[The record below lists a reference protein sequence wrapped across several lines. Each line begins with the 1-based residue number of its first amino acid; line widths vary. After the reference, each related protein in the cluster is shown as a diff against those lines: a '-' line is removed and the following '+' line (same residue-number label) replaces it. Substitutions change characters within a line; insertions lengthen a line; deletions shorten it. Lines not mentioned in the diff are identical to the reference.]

1 MQFTKAKHVGLALL
15 VAGLMAGCA
24 SAPGPNLYTLNM
36 APASGDSGGVQIAVG
51 RLRIAEALQ
60 NKRILIKKS
69 PTEIEYYAA
78 AQWAAG
84 LDELLTE
91 KLGVEFGQPD
101 PAGATSVLSGTLLAF
116 EQVDVAAGGEAHV
129 RLAIEIRAEGTSF
142 YSPPVL
148 AKTYDVRLPV
158 AAPTAGAVVEALS
171 ACLEQVAREIVA
183 DTAALGQ
190 PAPLRD
196 RG

>member
-1 MQFTKAKHVGLALL
+1 MQFTKAKHVCLALL

-24 SAPGPNLYTLNM
+24 TAPGPNLYTLNM
-36 APASGDSGGVQIAVG
+36 APSAEAGSTVNIAVG

-91 KLGVEFGQPD
+91 KLTVEFGPLD
-101 PAGATSVLSGTLLAF
+101 SGRTAYVLSGTLLAF
-116 EQVDVAAGGEAHV
+116 EQVDLPGGGEGHV
-129 RLAIEIRAEGTSF
+129 RLAIEIRREGTSY
-142 YSPPVL
+142 YSPAAL

-158 AAPTAGAVVEALS
+158 TAPAAGAVVEALS
-171 ACLEQVAREIVA
+171 ACLEKVAREIVA
-183 DTAALGQ
+183 DASALQ
-190 PAPLRD
+190 
-196 RG
+196 

>member
-1 MQFTKAKHVGLALL
+1 MQFTKAKHACLTLL

-24 SAPGPNLYTLNM
+24 TAPGPNLYTLNM
-36 APASGDSGGVQIAVG
+36 APSAEAGSAVNIAVG
-51 RLRIAEALQ
+51 RLRVAEALQ

-91 KLGVEFGQPD
+91 KLTVEFGPLD
-101 PAGATSVLSGTLLAF
+101 SGRAAYVLSGTLLAF
-116 EQVDVAAGGEAHV
+116 EQVDLATGAEAHV
-129 RLAIEIRAEGTSF
+129 RLSVEIREEGTSF
-142 YSPPVL
+142 YSTPAL

-158 AAPTAGAVVEALS
+158 TTPAAGSVVETLS
-171 ACLEQVAREIVA
+171 ACLEQVARQIVA
-183 DTAALGQ
+183 DASALK
-190 PAPLRD
+190 
-196 RG
+196 

>member
-1 MQFTKAKHVGLALL
+1 MQFTKAMHAGLVLF

-24 SAPGPNLYTLNM
+24 TAPGPNLYTLNM
-36 APASGDSGGVQIAVG
+36 APSAEAGSTVNIAVG

-60 NKRILIKKS
+60 NKRIMIKKS

-91 KLGVEFGQPD
+91 KLTVEFGPLD
-101 PAGATSVLSGTLLAF
+101 SGRAAYVLSGTLLAF
-116 EQVDVAAGGEAHV
+116 EQVDLTAGGEAHV
-129 RLAIEIRAEGTSF
+129 RLAIEIRKEGTSY
-142 YSPPVL
+142 YSPPAL

-158 AAPTAGAVVEALS
+158 TTPDAGSAVEALS
-171 ACLEQVAREIVA
+171 ACLEQLARQIVVDA
-183 DTAALGQ
+183 SALK
-190 PAPLRD
+190 
-196 RG
+196 

>member
-1 MQFTKAKHVGLALL
+1 MQFTKTKHIGLALV

-36 APASGDSGGVQIAVG
+36 APSAEASSAVNITVG
-51 RLRIAEALQ
+51 RLRVAEALQ

-91 KLGVEFGQPD
+91 KLTVEFGSPD
-101 PAGATSVLSGTLLAF
+101 AGRSAYVLSGALLAF
-116 EQVDVAAGGEAHV
+116 EQVDVTAGAEAHV
-129 RLAIEIRAEGTSF
+129 RIAIEIREEGTSY
-142 YSPPVL
+142 YSPPAL

-158 AAPTAGAVVEALS
+158 ATPAVGAVVEALS
-171 ACLEQVAREIVA
+171 ACLEQVAREVVA
-183 DTAALGQ
+183 DASALK
-190 PAPLRD
+190 
-196 RG
+196 

>member
-1 MQFTKAKHVGLALL
+1 MELTKAKHACIVLIVAFLA
-15 VAGLMAGCA
+15 AGCA
-24 SAPGPNLYTLNM
+24 TAPGPNLYTLNM

-84 LDELLTE
+84 LDELLAE

-101 PAGATSVLSGTLLAF
+101 ASGAASVLSGTLLAF
-116 EQVDVAAGGEAHV
+116 EQVDSATGAEAHV
-129 RLAIEIRAEGTSF
+129 RLAIEIRKEGTSY
-142 YSPPVL
+142 YSPPAL

-158 AAPTAGAVVEALS
+158 AAPTAGVVVEALS
-171 ACLEQVAREIVA
+171 ACLEQVAQAIVA
-183 DTAALGQ
+183 DTSALG
-190 PAPLRD
+190 
-196 RG
+196 

>member
-1 MQFTKAKHVGLALL
+1 MNVTYFKQVGLALL

-24 SAPGPNLYTLNM
+24 TAPGPNLYTLNM
-36 APASGDSGGVQIAVG
+36 APSAEAGSAVNIAVG

-91 KLGVEFGQPD
+91 KLAVEFGPLD
-101 PAGATSVLSGTLLAF
+101 AGRTAYVLSGTLLAF
-116 EQVDVAAGGEAHV
+116 EQVDLPAGGEAHV
-129 RLAIEIRAEGTSF
+129 RLAIDVRTEGTSY
-142 YSPPVL
+142 YSPPAL

-158 AAPTAGAVVEALS
+158 TAPDAGAVVEALS
-171 ACLEQVAREIVA
+171 ACLEQVARAIVTDA
-183 DTAALGQ
+183 TALG
-190 PAPLRD
+190 
-196 RG
+196 

>member
-1 MQFTKAKHVGLALL
+1 MEFTRAKHTCLALIVTCL
-15 VAGLMAGCA
+15 VAGCA
-24 SAPGPNLYTLNM
+24 TAPGPNLYTLNM

-84 LDELLTE
+84 LDELLAE
-91 KLGVEFGQPD
+91 KLSVEFGQPS
-101 PAGATSVLSGTLLAF
+101 PTGATCVLSGTLLAF
-116 EQVDVAAGGEAHV
+116 EQVDSATGAEAHV
-129 RLAIEIRAEGTSF
+129 RIAVEIRTEGTSY
-142 YSPPVL
+142 YSPPAL

-158 AAPTAGAVVEALS
+158 AEPAAGAVVEALS
-171 ACLEQVAREIVA
+171 ACLEQVARAIVA
-183 DTAALGQ
+183 DTSALG
-190 PAPLRD
+190 
-196 RG
+196 